1 MEIAFCLILFLFC
14 CILKPLHI
22 LYMLLF
28 LLPIHGTI
36 KEVLF
41 ASSGM
46 LFASWKEIAILIML
60 VKLWR
65 NQSRL
70 NAGVIK
76 LFIVFFVYLIVYSAI
91 GLASNLSV
99 ISTIKQLVFPIV
111 IVYVMS
117 LMRLNKDDVLKII
130 VTMGLGCMLIDISGL
145 IDFLSPTYRML
156 FRNIMH
162 VGYLMDSKGNVYY
175 DTSSFKIMGIDRAC
189 GLMAGGPNQFGV
201 YNAVVLLTS
210 LLYWLIMY
218 NKISK
223 RYSKFL
229 LFVTV
234 LSLSCL
240 LISFSRAGCAIV
252 GIAFILYMY
261 KTNPNFIA
269 LSVKVLVPILILIV
283 FVSFFSSTVAD
294 VFLGTFTGK
303 EASSAA
309 RASMTQDSM
318 QFLLQHPLGFGIG
331 AVNYTH
337 QGNHFAA
344 FAESSI
350 INFGIDIGLLGIF
363 LLVLIIFQIY
373 RSILK
378 DKNNLAIFC
387 SCAIIANLITSFVSV
402 NPYENPYIYLSWIVF
417 SLPLAYRK
425 IP

>member
-175 DTSSFKIMGIDRAC
+175 DRA
-189 GLMAGGPNQFGV
+189 
-201 YNAVVLLTS
+201 LLK
-210 LLYWLIMY
+210 LW
-218 NKISK
+218 
-223 RYSKFL
+223 
-229 LFVTV
+229 
-234 LSLSCL
+234 
-240 LISFSRAGCAIV
+240 
-252 GIAFILYMY
+252 
-261 KTNPNFIA
+261 
-269 LSVKVLVPILILIV
+269 
-283 FVSFFSSTVAD
+283 
-294 VFLGTFTGK
+294 
-303 EASSAA
+303 E
-309 RASMTQDSM
+309 
-318 QFLLQHPLGFGIG
+318 
-331 AVNYTH
+331 
-337 QGNHFAA
+337 
-344 FAESSI
+344 
-350 INFGIDIGLLGIF
+350 
-363 LLVLIIFQIY
+363 
-373 RSILK
+373 
-378 DKNNLAIFC
+378 
-387 SCAIIANLITSFVSV
+387 
-402 NPYENPYIYLSWIVF
+402 
-417 SLPLAYRK
+417 
-425 IP
+425 